1 MKDRDGVIERVFG
14 PKSVLTAFGRDTI
27 GNRIA
32 ESVMALGARLGW
44 LLRFPAIAEST
55 PIWRVTNIFDIN

>member
-14 PKSVLTAFGRDTI
+14 PKSVLTAFRRDTI

-55 PIWRVTNIFDIN
+55 PI